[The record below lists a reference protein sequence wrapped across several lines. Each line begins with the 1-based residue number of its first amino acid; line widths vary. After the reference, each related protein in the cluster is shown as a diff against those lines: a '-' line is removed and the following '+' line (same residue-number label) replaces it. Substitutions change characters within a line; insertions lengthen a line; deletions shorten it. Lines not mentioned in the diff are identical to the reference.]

1 MAKKKDPDKG
11 KLEADDGGIESDDQM
26 TFLAIEEHLA
36 QGYDGREIRAKL
48 MRGHDVTDPV
58 RGTKACPRPC
68 FIHRKLEF
76 HDAVKMLERGLAQFR
91 ECSTVSKE
99 QIVAMILDCYRNCLA
114 QGNATGAAQIAMQ
127 LARLCGFT
135 ELQSPAVTNL
145 IANIQNMP
153 QDPRRTQSADY
164 RIMDAARIA
173 LLPHA
178 MSGKAGPAQAVI
190 AATSMIAESFP
201 ENDGPRP
208 EYEAE
213 LVGKVRSKLITLE
226 HFPGG
231 PIEPIERKDDKGNNV
246 PAIDDFASLQTVGK
260 KEA

>member
-1 MAKKKDPDKG
+1 MAKKREPAKAQPPADYAAIELDDK
-11 KLEADDGGIESDDQM
+11 M

-48 MRGHDVTDPV
+48 MRGHDVTDPYK
-58 RGTKACPRPC
+58 GTKACPRPC
-68 FIHRKLEF
+68 FIHRQLEF

-99 QIVAMILDCYRNCLA
+99 QIVAMILDCYRNCMA

-135 ELQSPAVTNL
+135 EIQSPGVTNL
-145 IANIQNMP
+145 IANIQSLP

-164 RIMDAARIA
+164 KIADVVRMA

-178 MSGKAGPAQAVI
+178 MSGKAGAAQALL
-190 AATSMIAESFP
+190 AANSMIAESFP
-201 ENDGPRP
+201 EIDGPRP
-208 EYEAE
+208 EHESE
-213 LVGKVRSKLITLE
+213 LVRKVRSKLITLE

-231 PIEPIERKDDKGNNV
+231 PIEPIERRDDKGNIV